1 MRPTLVALALAL
13 ALVHS
18 QGSALA
24 QSAAK
29 TARGTV
35 TAMAADTVTVKVG
48 TTDMTFT
55 VDAKT
60 NVVAVGGSTKDRAA
74 QAAGAPGPK
83 LSDVIKVG
91 QPVSVRYTS
100 TGTTNRASSITAVSS
115 AGEDPA
121 AAKTSNGTVDAVSAT
136 ALTISGST
144 GPAKFNQTFT
154 IDSETKVIG
163 RGVGTATKGAR
174 VVITDLVGKG
184 DQVSV
189 SYKMSGTALHASEV
203 RVTAKAAK

>member
-55 VDAKT
+55 VDSKT
-60 NVVAVGGSTKDRAA
+60 NVVAAGGGTKERAA

-83 LSDVIKVG
+83 LADVIKVG

-100 TGTTNRASSITAVSS
+100 TGTTNHASTITAVSS
-115 AGEDPA
+115 AGADPA
-121 AAKTSNGTVDAVSAT
+121 AAKTSNGTVDARKP
-136 ALTISGST
+136 SG
-144 GPAKFNQTFT
+144 
-154 IDSETKVIG
+154 
-163 RGVGTATKGAR
+163 
-174 VVITDLVGKG
+174 
-184 DQVSV
+184 
-189 SYKMSGTALHASEV
+189 ASSD
-203 RVTAKAAK
+203 